1 MTMSKTPAQLR
12 AREAAIEAELDRRKS
27 ASARQAEGILGVEV
41 VDDYDPSVDT
51 SEQQGNYLL
60 SEN

>member
-1 MTMSKTPAQLR
+1 MSKTPAQLR